1 MSVSLMRKARNSFE
15 QHAVNVE
22 TVLQLRFCFVQ
33 TNAHHHVCA
42 CWSSDCDC
50 DCVCWRSDCDCDCDC
65 GDDCDCVCWSS
76 YCDCADDCDY
86 GYGFGAALQQS
97 SMSLQ
102 LLTIPK
108 KYSTHMATIVPSSLS
123 Q

>member
-15 QHAVNVE
+15 QHTVNVE

-50 DCVCWRSDCDCDCDC
+50 DCVCWRSD
-65 GDDCDCVCWSS
+65 
-76 YCDCADDCDY
+76 CDCADDCDY